1 MKSRKVYLSDNE
13 LFKLCT
19 SLVTLAEYYNKVL
32 KDSVIEGAIFD
43 KDDIQDEFDSALDL
57 HEKLQSIL
65 HDRLK

>member
-32 KDSVIEGAIFD
+32 KDSVIKGAIFD